1 LIDAPAPIP
10 LAYLRTAP
18 EPTLPAP
25 IFSRGALAWMRENL
39 FSSWS
44 SSAMTLILLALCLWL
59 IPPVVAWA
67 TINAIWL
74 APDGA
79 LCRAHQDGACW
90 AFVAQKMDYFRYG
103 SYPQSER
110 WRVDLT
116 EIVGAVLIVLLLWPR
131 ARRRDI
137 GAGLFFVG
145 FPVLAFFLLRGSDWL
160 GLPVVDTVLWG
171 GIFVSLLTALV
182 GIVFSLPLG
191 VLLALGRRSSLPVVK
206 LASIIYIE
214 FVRGVPFITVLFM
227 ANFMLPLFLPEN
239 WTPDRLLRPLI
250 GTVLFAAAYMAEE
263 VRGGLQSINKGQFEG
278 AMALGLNFWRMMG
291 LVILPQALTLV
302 IPGIVNN
309 FIGLFKDTTL
319 VSVVGLLDFLA
330 TVENASKDT
339 VWIGPTIAPTGYAFA
354 ALFYFVFCFAMSR
367 YQAFMER
374 RLAAGRRR

>member
-1 LIDAPAPIP
+1 MSDARLDASLI
-10 LAYLRTAP
+10 YLRTAREP
-18 EPTLPAP
+18 ELAAP
-25 IFSRGALAWMRENL
+25 IFSRGVLAWMRANL
-39 FSSWS
+39 FSGWVSG
-44 SSAMTLILLALCLWL
+44 ALTILTLGLCLWL
-59 IPPVVAWA
+59 IPPLVAWA
-67 TINAIWL
+67 TIDAVWS

-79 LCRAHQDGACW
+79 LCRVHQDGACW
-90 AFVAQKMDYFRYG
+90 AFIAQKMDYFRYG

-116 EIVGAVLIVLLLWPR
+116 EIVGAALIAWLLWPR
-131 ARRRDI
+131 APRRTV
-137 GAGLFFVG
+137 GAGLFFVA
-145 FPVLAFFLLRGSDWL
+145 FPIVAFILLRGSNWF

-191 VLLALGRRSSLPVVK
+191 VMLALGRRSRLPVVK
-206 LASIIYIE
+206 LASVIYIE

-227 ANFMLPLFLPEN
+227 ANFMLPLFLPEG
-239 WTPDRLLRPLI
+239 WAPDRLLRPLI
-250 GTVLFAAAYMAEE
+250 GTALFAAAYMAEE
-263 VRGGLQSINKGQFEG
+263 VRGGLQSIDKGQFEG
-278 AMALGLNFWRMMG
+278 AMALGLNYWRMMG
-291 LVILPQALTLV
+291 LVVLPQALALV

-330 TVENASKDT
+330 TVENAFKDT

-367 YQAFMER
+367 YQAYVER
-374 RLAAGRRR
+374 RLGRGRRR

>member
-1 LIDAPAPIP
+1 LAIQSDAPA
-10 LAYLRTAP
+10 AYLRIVP

-25 IFSRGALAWMRENL
+25 VFSRGALAWLRQNL
-39 FSSWS
+39 FSSWL
-44 SSAMTLILLALCLWL
+44 SSAFTVALLALCLWL
-59 IPPVVAWA
+59 IPPLMGWA
-67 TINAIWL
+67 TINAVWS

-79 LCRAHQDGACW
+79 HCRAHQDGACW
-90 AFVAQKMDYFRYG
+90 AFIAQKMDYFRYG
-103 SYPQSER
+103 SYPQTER
-110 WRVDLT
+110 WRVDAT
-116 EIVGAVLIVLLLWPR
+116 EIVGGALIVWLLWPR
-131 ARRRDI
+131 APRRGI
-137 GAGLFFVG
+137 GAALFFIA
-145 FPVLAFFLLRGSDWL
+145 FPILAFVLLRGSDWL
-160 GLPVVDTVLWG
+160 GLTIVDTVLWG

-191 VLLALGRRSSLPVVK
+191 VLLALGRRSRLPVVK
-206 LASIIYIE
+206 LASTIYIE

-227 ANFMLPLFLPEN
+227 ANFMLPLFLPES
-239 WTPDRLLRPLI
+239 WTPDRLLRPLV
-250 GTVLFAAAYMAEE
+250 GTALFAAAYMAEE

-278 AMALGLNFWRMMG
+278 AMALGLNFWKMMG

-367 YQAFMER
+367 YQTYMER